1 MAGRPADKRA
11 FVTGAGQGIGRAIVV
26 AFAREGAAVIAASR
40 TEAKLRDLQAHS
52 PTIKAI
58 ALDVTDRPA
67 VMQAIADAEPLDILV
82 NCVTA
87 TPP

>member
-58 ALDVTDRPA
+58 ALDVTDRDPA
-67 VMQAIADAEPLDILV
+67 RASEDLSP
-82 NCVTA
+82 VTA
-87 TPP
+87 L